1 MRKSS
6 LDTNILL
13 RLLLKDIPEQHVA
26 ARRLIELSDMTLIV
40 SDTAIIEL
48 VFALERHY
56 EFSRALI
63 KEAVEALMGI
73 ACISLRSG
81 VIRKALDTYVSC
93 PKLSFED
100 CYLAEEAAVSNAVP
114 LWTFDK
120 KLASQSEHA
129 QIPG

>member
-13 RLLLKDIPEQHVA
+13 RLLLKDIPEQHVE
-26 ARRLIELSDMTLIV
+26 ARQLIESSDMTFLV

-48 VFALERHY
+48 VFVLERYY

-73 ACISLRSG
+73 ACISMRSVVIKEALG
-81 VIRKALDTYVSC
+81 VYIDC

-100 CYLAEEAAVSNAVP
+100 CFLAEEAAANNAIP

-120 KLASQSEHA
+120 KLASQSKHA

>member
-13 RLLLKDIPEQHVA
+13 RLLLKDSPEQHMA
-26 ARRLIELSDMTLIV
+26 ARRLIEQPDMSFLV

-48 VFALERHY
+48 VFVLERYY
-56 EFSRALI
+56 EFSRVLI

-81 VIRKALDTYVSC
+81 VIREALGTYVSF

-100 CYLAEEAAVSNAVP
+100 CYLVEEAAANNAVP

-120 KLASQSEHA
+120 KLVSQVEHA
-129 QIPG
+129 LIPE